1 MNQAK
6 EMVGLSNVLITKIS
20 KANKQSSLNAG
31 DEEDEDM
38 KTLKSYFFSMGK
50 SRYIDPYPKYFFAFS
65 NHSNSVMKCSKMNS
79 NS

>member
-50 SRYIDPYPKYFFAFS
+50 L
-65 NHSNSVMKCSKMNS
+65 
-79 NS
+79 